1 MKRSKKRGNFI
12 EISLWMIKK
21 KIKTIQTT
29 EILPQDI
36 MDKQPLNIFPT
47 LTHVLLLP
55 SSREYVNFAL
65 NDFSQITSHVFMSL
79 HEFLE
84 PLVLL
89 LTCCTLSLRIHNIKI
104 ITRYWV
110 HNKLSTQQAQY
121 TTSTV
126 HNKLSTQQAQY
137 TTSSVHNKFSTQQ
150 AQYTTSSVHNKHSTQ
165 QAQYTTSPVHNKLS
179 TQRAQ

>member
-1 MKRSKKRGNFI
+1 
-12 EISLWMIKK
+12 
-21 KIKTIQTT
+21 
-29 EILPQDI
+29 

-89 LTCCTLSLRIHNIKI
+89 LTCCTLSLRIHNIKESLQDI
-104 ITRYWV
+104 G
-110 HNKLSTQQAQY
+110 Y
-121 TTSTV
+121 TTSSV

-137 TTSSVHNKFSTQQ
+137 TTSSVHNKLSTQQ
-150 AQYTTSSVHNKHSTQ
+150 AQYTTSSMRCKQLV
-165 QAQYTTSPVHNKLS
+165 
-179 TQRAQ
+179 

>member
-21 KIKTIQTT
+21 RIKTIQTT
-29 EILPQDI
+29 EILSQDI

-89 LTCCTLSLRIHNIKI
+89 LTCCTLSLRIHNIKESLQDI
-104 ITRYWV
+104 G
-110 HNKLSTQQAQY
+110 
-121 TTSTV
+121 
-126 HNKLSTQQAQY
+126 Y
-137 TTSSVHNKFSTQQ
+137 TTSSVHNKLNEMQTIGLIIYMVCNILTGECKTVLLIYFK
-150 AQYTTSSVHNKHSTQ
+150 AIINPLL
-165 QAQYTTSPVHNKLS
+165 SPLDLFAYFIFLCL
-179 TQRAQ
+179 T